1 MKKTLLAVIFS
12 CIATISI
19 AAPFVMAAP
28 VSGSCPAGFTPAV
41 TDSIRTEDA
50 GIPKTVKTDTSE
62 IKVDTLDEAVVTA
75 VRKSEIIPSQT
86 LAGEQLKKLSANSVT
101 DALRYFSGVQIK
113 DYGGIGGLKT
123 VNVRSLGSQ
132 HVGVFYDGI
141 QIGNAQNGT
150 VDLGRFSMDNMEM
163 ISVYNGQKSDIFQSA
178 KDFASAAAFYMRSR
192 RPVFGEKR
200 NNFDIKIRT
209 GSFDLI
215 DGSLTWDFKINDRV
229 SASVNAEVMN
239 TSGKYKFRYKKTGLD
254 GGGYDTTE
262 TRRNGDVFSI
272 RAEAAVFG
280 KIRGGDWDAKIYFY
294 NSDRGYPGAA
304 VKEDYGISLLNEDR
318 QKDRN
323 IFIQTSLTQ
332 TVSKTYS
339 YRFRAKYSNDYM
351 NYVMPPESTVQPMD
365 NHYWQQE
372 LYFTTSHLFSPFR
385 FWHINL
391 AADLQWN
398 RLDAKGT
405 DMFNANFIQPR
416 RITALAALATSFN
429 LDCGLDM
436 QASVLYTYVHDMGK
450 RKDIE
455 PAKDKNIF
463 APAAILSY
471 RPWKKTDLT
480 FRAFY
485 KKIFRMPTFNDL
497 YYVQTG
503 SRDLRPEYTTQYD
516 IGAAYRKRFAK
527 GVFAGI
533 EATADAYYNTVKDK
547 IIATPTSNQLVWTMV
562 NLGLVRIKGIDIM
575 LAPSFRFG
583 KVEATARLSYTFQKA
598 QDFTE
603 EKKGEDLGP
612 GVEDYYGDQIP
623 YVPVHSG
630 SAVINCTY
638 GTWSFNYSFIY
649 TGERW
654 MLGGNIPVNYIQP
667 WYTSDISIAKTF
679 GIRDTELSVT
689 LDVNNIFNQ
698 QYEVVKWYPMPG
710 TNFKITLGYS
720 F

>member
-1 MKKTLLAVIFS
+1 MGKDNGKMKAHLHERIIFS
-12 CIATISI
+12 CVVAFLAAATVF
-19 AAPFVMAAP
+19 AYP
-28 VSGSCPAGFTPAV
+28 CEGFRPSVREYAQ
-41 TDSIRTEDA
+41 ED
-50 GIPKTVKTDTSE
+50 TTDTGWDAPE
-62 IKVDTLDEAVVTA
+62 TVRDTLDVAVVVA

-86 LAGEQLKKLSANSVT
+86 LRGEELKRLGGNSIT

-132 HVGVFYDGI
+132 HVGVFYDGV

-178 KDFASAAAFYMRSR
+178 KDFASAAAFYMTSR
-192 RPVFGEKR
+192 RPVFADGRK
-200 NNFDIKIRT
+200 NAFGFKVRT

-215 DGSLTWDFKINDRV
+215 DGSFTWDFKVDDRI

-239 TSGKYKFRYKKTGLD
+239 TSGKYKFTYSRKGH

-262 TRRNGDVFSI
+262 TRRNGDVFSV

-280 KIRGGDWDAKIYFY
+280 KINGGTWDAKIYFY

-323 IFIQTSLTQ
+323 LFVQSSLVQ
-332 TVSKTYS
+332 TVSSRYS
-339 YRFRAKYSNDYM
+339 YRFRLKYSNDYM
-351 NYVMPPESTVQPMD
+351 NYVMPPESTVQPVD
-365 NHYWQQE
+365 NRYWQQE
-372 LYFTTSHLFSPFR
+372 IYFSTSHLFSPFT
-385 FWHINL
+385 FWHINV

-398 RLDAKGT
+398 RLDACGT

-416 RITALAALATSFN
+416 RITALGAVATSFN
-429 LDCGLDM
+429 LDCGLDL
-436 QASVLYTYVHDMGK
+436 QASLLYTYVHDMGK
-450 RKDIE
+450 RKDIL
-455 PAKDKNIF
+455 PAKDKGVF
-463 APAAILSY
+463 APAAIVSY

-497 YYVQTG
+497 YYVQAG
-503 SRDLRPEYTTQYD
+503 SRDLKPEYTDQYN
-516 IGAAYRKRFAK
+516 IGAAYGKTFGK

-533 EATADAYYNTVKDK
+533 AASVDAYYNTVKDK

-562 NLGLVRIKGIDIM
+562 NLGYVEIKGVDIM
-575 LAPSFRFG
+575 LAPSFRFS
-583 KVEATARLSYTFQKA
+583 KVDVTARLSYTFQRA
-598 QDFTE
+598 QDFTP
-603 EKKGEDLGP
+603 EKKGEDFGP

-630 SAVINCTY
+630 SVIVNCAY
-638 GTWSFNYSFIY
+638 GRWSLNYSFIY

-667 WYTSDISIAKTF
+667 WYTSDISLSRTF
-679 GIRDTELSVT
+679 ALAHGMELGAT

-710 TNFKITLGYS
+710 TNFRLTVSLA

>member
-1 MKKTLLAVIFS
+1 MAKMKQALKKVIISCFAAVL
-12 CIATISI
+12 T
-19 AAPFVMAAP
+19 AAHVFASRPGTAA
-28 VSGSCPAGFTPAV
+28 
-41 TDSIRTEDA
+41 DSL
-50 GIPKTVKTDTSE
+50 DTA
-62 IKVDTLDEAVVTA
+62 IDTLDIAVVSA
-75 VRKSEIIPSQT
+75 ARKTEIIPSQT
-86 LAGEQLKKLSANSVT
+86 LRGEELKRLGGNSVT

-178 KDFASAAAFYMRSR
+178 KDFASAAAFYMTSR
-192 RPVFGEKR
+192 RPVFTDDRR
-200 NNFDIKIRT
+200 NNFNFKVRT

-215 DGSLTWDFKINDRV
+215 DGTFTWDYRLNDNI
-229 SASVNAEVMN
+229 SMSVNAEVMN
-239 TSGKYKFRYKKTGLD
+239 TSGKYKFRYSKKGLD

-280 KIRGGDWDAKIYFY
+280 KINGGDWDAKIYFY

-323 IFIQTSLTQ
+323 IFIQSSLTQ
-332 TVSKTYS
+332 TVGRAYS
-339 YRFRAKYSNDYM
+339 YRFRIKYSNDYM

-365 NHYWQQE
+365 NSYWQQE
-372 LYFTTSHLFSPFR
+372 LYFTTSHMFSPLS
-385 FWHINL
+385 FWHINI
-391 AADLQWN
+391 AGDFQWN
-398 RLDAKGT
+398 SLDATGT

-429 LDCGLDM
+429 LDCGLDI
-436 QASVLYTYVHDMGK
+436 QASMLYTYVHDMGK

-471 RPWKKTDLT
+471 RPWKKTNLT

-503 SRDLRPEYTTQYD
+503 SRDLKPEYTDQYNV
-516 IGAAYRKRFAK
+516 GAAYKKTFEK
-527 GVFAGI
+527 NWFAGI
-533 EATADAYYNTVKDK
+533 DASIDAYYNTVKDK

-562 NLGLVRIKGIDIM
+562 NLGYVEIRGIDIM

-583 KVEATARLSYTFQKA
+583 EVGVTTRLSYTFQKA

-603 EKKGEDLGP
+603 EKKGGDFGP
-612 GVEDYYGDQIP
+612 AVEDYYGDQIP
-623 YVPVHSG
+623 YVPIHSG

-638 GTWSFNYSFIY
+638 RSWSLNYSFIY

-667 WYTSDISIAKTF
+667 WYTSDISLAKTF
-679 GIRDTELSVT
+679 ALPRDMELGMT

-698 QYEVVKWYPMPG
+698 QYEVVRWYPMPG
-710 TNFKITLGYS
+710 TNFRLTASLT